1 VFSPPSTSSTGR
13 PVPET
18 RKRAPFGKAAAKRPH
33 TFRPCRFSRLRR
45 VSPTGPLQFCFT
57 PQPTLGFTTFQTR
70 VDGPLLSTSCTGR
83 NLHWTSPRPTFPR
96 KGLLASTRMQ
106 HLVMLHGPPRWCITL
121 QSLPLMCSPT
131 SSLAPPKSCGHLR
144 RFPLAIAPDIAAW
157 HLTSG
162 PRSTHESVVQPPS
175 EDCGHD
181 SLLSWVLSAKKRPGT
196 HPIRRPDEHLGTKPA
211 VETTCPMPRQP
222 VCEHTRRP
230 DPLRSTPEGD
240 ARIAPLNPKDEEVRL
255 LPHQTPKGTQP
266 AKTLSPFRNPA
277 APPASW
283 RGAKTSPKTAL
294 CMWFF
299 TSSKNTPGSVPTR

>member
-1 VFSPPSTSSTGR
+1 MFSPPSTSSTGR

-18 RKRAPFGKAAAKRPH
+18 RKRAPFGKIAAKRPH
-33 TFRPCRFSRLRR
+33 SFRPCRFSRLRR
-45 VSPTGPLQFCFT
+45 LSPTGPLRFCFT

-83 NLHWTSPRPTFPR
+83 NLHWTSPRPTIPR

-121 QSLPLMCSPT
+121 QSLPLMCSST
-131 SSLAPPKSCGHLR
+131 SSPDPPKNHGHLR
-144 RFPLAIAPDIAAW
+144 RCPLAIAPDIAAW

-162 PRSTHESVVQPPS
+162 PHSTHKSVVQPPS

-181 SLLSWVLSAKKRPGT
+181 SLLSWALSAKKRPGT
-196 HPIRRPDEHLGTKPA
+196 RQVRRPDEHLGTTAA
-211 VETTCPMPRQP
+211 VETTATMPRQP
-222 VCEHTRRP
+222 VCEHTHRP
-230 DPLRSTPEGD
+230 DPTRTTPEDD
-240 ARIAPLNPKDEEVRL
+240 ARTAPLTPKDEEVSPLQHR
-255 LPHQTPKGTQP
+255 TPKGARTGEDP
-266 AKTLSPFRNPA
+266 VPLPDPA

-294 CMWFF
+294 CM
-299 TSSKNTPGSVPTR
+299 